1 MSRFHRVALAPFS
14 RVARGFRRRRPPP
27 SRENRASDVPSRP
40 DRRASRARRVAS
52 VAAHLPPSAPLRRPS
67 SRAGSRS
74 PSARVARRRRRRRP
88 ARARARRERPIQRH
102 GVDGARVAFARRRR
116 ARVDDARDSS
126 TTTTRVAVPGVVT
139 SSDRRLVVV
148 PSSDRRLVVVPRRP
162 ARPPRARAVAIGRGD
177 RWCD

>member
-52 VAAHLPPSAPLRRPS
+52 FAAHLPPSAPLRRPS

-126 TTTTRVAVPGVVT
+126 TTTSTTTTRVAVPGVVT
-139 SSDRRLVVV
+139 
-148 PSSDRRLVVVPRRP
+148 SSDRRLVVVPRRP
-162 ARPPRARAVAIGRGD
+162 ARPPRARARAVAIGRGD
-177 RWCD
+177 RWWD

>member
-126 TTTTRVAVPGVVT
+126 TTTSTTTTRVAVPGVVT
-139 SSDRRLVVV
+139 
-148 PSSDRRLVVVPRRP
+148 SSDRRLVVVPRRP
-162 ARPPRARAVAIGRGD
+162 ARPPRARARSRAVAIGRCD